1 MARMFERPK
10 KFVARAGKDV
20 RRAAVD
26 AKDIVGDKA
35 EVFVEKAGEGAVVI
49 ADKAG
54 DAKLAFDKARFNPVF
69 SLSEIE
75 DNMPI
80 LIHIDDNQKVK
91 SKEACKGAIGFLK
104 DMKGMKFLGLF
115 PESMERNGIRF
126 HPDKNGVLY
135 YRDPYDDHLYINLE
149 DYFGYLN
156 EVRVNELKNVAHA
169 LGAKHVM
176 IEYKMD

>member
-1 MARMFERPK
+1 MARVFERPK

-54 DAKLAFDKARFNPVF
+54 DAKLAFDKARFH
-69 SLSEIE
+69 L
-75 DNMPI
+75 
-80 LIHIDDNQKVK
+80 
-91 SKEACKGAIGFLK
+91 
-104 DMKGMKFLGLF
+104 
-115 PESMERNGIRF
+115 
-126 HPDKNGVLY
+126 DKNGVLY